1 MNPFYFKLVNGDE
14 IMANVIDEDENYYT
28 IDYPYKF
35 LCQQHPVSGY
45 VTTSLMRWVPMQSF
59 MMQPL
64 RVKKSTVI
72 TEGRLEDSIVKYYAH
87 VRLQT
92 TKEIEDYDDEQ
103 EMMEYVSDEDD
114 MTEDE
119 MEALDELTNPDL
131 DTTVH

>member
-35 LCQQHPVSGY
+35 LCHQNPVSGY

-103 EMMEYVSDEDD
+103 EMMEYVSDDDD

>member
-103 EMMEYVSDEDD
+103 EMMEYVSDDD
-114 MTEDE
+114 NMTEDE

>member
-103 EMMEYVSDEDD
+103 EMMEYVSEDDD

>member
-92 TKEIEDYDDEQ
+92 TKEIENYDDEQ
-103 EMMEYVSDEDD
+103 EMMEYVSDDDD

>member
-103 EMMEYVSDEDD
+103 EMMEYVSDDDD